1 MQRHDFNL
9 TMFAELFAS
18 ELQSVLASCE
28 YQMHVTCYLQGHAAS
43 ADLPVTRENMR
54 EMSERRA
61 SMRASFRQAAPA
73 DAAAA

>member
-1 MQRHDFNL
+1 MQRHDIKL
-9 TMFAELFAS
+9 TTFAELFACES
-18 ELQSVLASCE
+18 RIMLCSCKH
-28 YQMHVTCYLQGHAAS
+28 QGACDMQGHAAS

-73 DAAAA
+73 DAAAVA

>member
-1 MQRHDFNL
+1 M
-9 TMFAELFAS
+9 S
-18 ELQSVLASCE
+18 PVSIKV
-28 YQMHVTCYLQGHAAS
+28 HVTCYLQGHAAS

>member
-1 MQRHDFNL
+1 
-9 TMFAELFAS
+9 
-18 ELQSVLASCE
+18 
-28 YQMHVTCYLQGHAAS
+28 MHVTCVLQGHAAS

-61 SMRASFRQAAPA
+61 SMRASFRQAARA

>member
-1 MQRHDFNL
+1 
-9 TMFAELFAS
+9 
-18 ELQSVLASCE
+18 
-28 YQMHVTCYLQGHAAS
+28 MHVTCYLQGHAAS

-73 DAAAA
+73 DAAAVA